1 MKKILVGLLL
11 SCAGLSV
18 SAQTSFSGFSVFG
31 NLNHLTSSVKYT
43 DGADTIDG
51 LGKSSVGF
59 TLGTDYGFSLGK
71 DSVLLLGATF
81 NFGSPEL
88 FDFNVGGDNFK
99 FEEKTAWSLYLAPGV
114 EVVKDV
120 LLYGKLAYHDMKVK
134 ASGDITGNQS
144 FNGVGYGI
152 GSRVNLNKTT
162 FMTVEFQQ
170 INFGKETTAVG
181 TWEPKA
187 TVGSV
192 GIGFKF

>member
-1 MKKILVGLLL
+1 MKKVLVGLLM
-11 SCAGLSV
+11 SCVGLSA
-18 SAQTSFSGFSVFG
+18 SAQSSFSGFSVFG
-31 NLNHLTSSVKYT
+31 NLNHLTSSVKFV
-43 DGADTIDG
+43 DGADTLDG

-88 FDFNVGGDNFK
+88 FDFNAGAAFK
-99 FEEKTAWSLYLAPGV
+99 FEEKTAWSIYVAPGV
-114 EVVKDV
+114 EIVKDV

-144 FNGVGYGI
+144 FKGVGYGV
-152 GSRVNLNKTT
+152 GSRINLNKTT

-170 INFGKETTAVG
+170 INYGKETALDADWT
-181 TWEPKA
+181 PKA

-192 GIGFKF
+192 GVGFKF